1 MDAQWA
7 GGPDQTSTASDGMIQ
22 PWQPMSPLNQA
33 AVPPCARC
41 GAAYAAHL
49 EGRCPTAGSW
59 DKPPRRDW
67 PTRHPWYT
75 AAILLV
81 ALLGG
86 IGVGTVSVSHTTY
99 TIHSTGNAQ
108 ACYAYWQLRDSAY
121 SFEYPASTVEWYKL
135 QAAAPRVTDPML
147 SNAIQAFNENLLSS
161 DLADAV
167 NFAADIEAVCNS
179 LGYPDPA

>member
-22 PWQPMSPLNQA
+22 PWQPMSPWNQA

-41 GAAYAAHL
+41 GAAYATHL

-86 IGVGTVSVSHTTY
+86 IGVGTVSVSHINY
-99 TIHSTGNAQ
+99 NTGNAN
-108 ACYAYWQLRDSAY
+108 ACYAYWQLKDTAY
-121 SFEYPASTVEWYKL
+121 AFEYPAALVGWHKL
-135 QAAAPRVTDPML
+135 QADAPKVTDPTL
-147 SNAIQAFNENLLSS
+147 SGAIQIFNEELVYADFPDAMNSS
-161 DLADAV
+161 VA
-167 NFAADIEAVCNS
+167 IEAACDS
-179 LGYPDPA
+179 LGYTDPA